1 MASRKEQKEQAR
13 AARIAAEQELRERA
27 HRMRRIQLLGG
38 VVVIAVVVIVAAIAI
53 SSSGGGSHGVGNS
66 KQQKATIATVN
77 SELQGIPQSGVTLGK
92 PSAKVTL
99 TYFGDLE
106 CPICAEFTT
115 DSDLLPQF
123 IAQEV
128 KTGVAKVTYRSLCTA
143 TCNDEGQSVFNT
155 QQSWAYAAGKQN
167 HFWQYAELFYRE
179 QGVEGSGYAT
189 NAFFTKIASQIPGLD
204 LKTWKTDTQDPAL
217 LGQVQADEAAAA
229 KDGFDA
235 TPSLVM
241 AGPKGAE
248 SLGSGLPTSY
258 SVLSNAVKS
267 VS

>member
-1 MASRKEQKEQAR
+1 
-13 AARIAAEQELRERA
+13 
-27 HRMRRIQLLGG
+27 MRLPFLHLPFLKGCGPHCFRFLVPFL
-38 VVVIAVVVIVAAIAI
+38 
-53 SSSGGGSHGVGNS
+53 
-66 KQQKATIATVN
+66 KR
-77 SELQGIPQSGVTLGK
+77 TLGK

-115 DSDLLPQF
+115 DSDLLPEF
-123 IAQEV
+123 IQQEV
-128 KTGVAKVTYRSLCTA
+128 KTGNAKVTYKSLCTA

-155 QQSWAYAAGKQN
+155 QQSDAYAAGKQN
-167 HFWQYAELFYRE
+167 HFWEYAELFYRE
-179 QGVEGSGYAT
+179 QGTEGSGYAT
-189 NAFFTKIASQIPGLD
+189 NAFFSKIASQIPGLD
-204 LKTWKTDTQDPAL
+204 MKTWQTDTKDPSL
-217 LGQVQADEAAAA
+217 LGQVQSDELAAQ
-229 KDGFDA
+229 KDGFSA

-258 SVLSNAVKS
+258 SVLANAVKS

>member
-13 AARIAAEQELRERA
+13 AARIAAEQDLRERA
-27 HRMRRIQLLGG
+27 ARLRRLQLFGG
-38 VVVIAVVVIVAAIAI
+38 AILVAVAVIVVVVIVSTNGGKGHSNET
-53 SSSGGGSHGVGNS
+53 SS
-66 KQQKATIATVN
+66 QTKATLAVVN
-77 SELQGIPQSGVTLGK
+77 GELAGIPQNGVTLGK
-92 PSAKVTL
+92 PTAKVTL

-115 DSDLLPQF
+115 TSTLLPQF

-155 QQSWAYAAGKQN
+155 QQADAYAAGKQN
-167 HFWQYAELFYRE
+167 HFWEYAELFYRE
-179 QGVEGSGYAT
+179 QGAEGSGYAT
-189 NAFFTKIASQIPGLD
+189 NAFFAKIASQIPGLD
-204 LKTWKTDTQDPAL
+204 QKTWTTDTKDPSL
-217 LGQVQADEAAAA
+217 LGQVQSDEAAAE
-229 KDGFDA
+229 KDGFDS

-241 AGPKGAE
+241 SGPKGAE
-248 SLGSGLPTSY
+248 SLGSGLPTSF